1 MPKSTSRRRKHLK
14 RRDREQG
21 KARKTEKDK
30 AIKDND
36 EKYKLPRKQ
45 WT

>member
-1 MPKSTSRRRKHLK
+1 MPKETKRSRKHLK
-14 RRDREQG
+14 KKEKEDG
-21 KARKTEKDK
+21 KSRKAEKDK

-36 EKYKLPRKQ
+36 RDYGIERKQ